1 MKLISKGHNGQNEES
16 RTPPVIDKYFMY
28 NCTYMTKGSN
38 CYLFLLSLTF
48 SLTQPLRTAV
58 NIGG

>member
-16 RTPPVIDKYFMY
+16 RTPPVIDKYRTS
-28 NCTYMTKGSN
+28 CTYMTKGSH